1 MSRPEI
7 RSACLRERSS
17 SRAGRA
23 MAGRTSLG
31 APFPGRVSGDMYLM
45 MYLDEAGKVVYTLKA
60 RSRSSA
66 AQRSSAAHG
75 AWRACL
81 CLR

>member
-1 MSRPEI
+1 
-7 RSACLRERSS
+7 
-17 SRAGRA
+17 
-23 MAGRTSLG
+23 
-31 APFPGRVSGDMYLM
+31 MYLM
-45 MYLDEAGKVVYTLKA
+45 MFLDEAGKVVYTLKA